1 MNSKMYSV
9 ERLTKEEY
17 DMATQVV
24 QKIREENARL
34 AAIETA
40 KSILDAGVVMMIDLV
55 GIEETKTILRER
67 SRKL

>member
-1 MNSKMYSV
+1 MNPKMYSV
-9 ERLTKEEY
+9 ERLTREEY
-17 DMATQVV
+17 EMAMKAV

-40 KSILDAGVVMMIDLV
+40 KSILDAGVAMMIDLV

>member
-1 MNSKMYSV
+1 MDFV
-9 ERLTKEEY
+9 F
-17 DMATQVV
+17 AV

-40 KSILDAGVVMMIDLV
+40 KSILDAGVAMMIDLV

>member
-17 DMATQVV
+17 DVATQAV